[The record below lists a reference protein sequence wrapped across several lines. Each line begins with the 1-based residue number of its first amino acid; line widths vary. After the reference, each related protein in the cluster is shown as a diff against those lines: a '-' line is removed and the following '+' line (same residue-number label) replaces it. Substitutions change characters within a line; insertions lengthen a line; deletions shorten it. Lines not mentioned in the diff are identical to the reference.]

1 MKLVIM
7 FGLIFVTVSL
17 QAAIP
22 KLEEKSFLSLLQA
35 ASNRQLSMTDRW
47 QSLVR
52 AGQIAKSDEIVKI
65 QEFAKSSD
73 WYMRNASLVALESIN
88 VSYGMDQ
95 AKALIQDKALVVR
108 SAAVT
113 MLSKKNTLEIRQL
126 LAAELSKPYNFSG
139 KQSLW
144 IRSQIMQQMAKTAT
158 QDDRRFL
165 ARHLFDT
172 DSAVAKQS
180 ADALEKISSVQ
191 FSGLD
196 QVRLW
201 QNHVKKN
208 GWL

>member
-1 MKLVIM
+1 MKPLTILGIM
-7 FGLIFVTVSL
+7 FITVSL

-22 KLEEKSFLSLLQA
+22 KLEQKTFPSLMQA
-35 ASNRQLSMTDRW
+35 ASNRKLPMIDRW

-52 AGQIAKSDEIVKI
+52 AGQIAKPEEIAKI

-73 WYMRNASLVALESIN
+73 WYMRNASLVALEAVN
-88 VSYGMDQ
+88 MSYGMEQ
-95 AKALIQDKALVVR
+95 AKILIQDKALVVR

-113 MLSKKNTLEIRQL
+113 MLSKKNTLEVRQL

-144 IRSQIMQQMAKTAT
+144 IRSQIMQHMAKTAT

-165 ARHLFDT
+165 ARHLFDS
-172 DSAVAKQS
+172 DAAVAKQS
-180 ADALEKISSVQ
+180 AAALEKISSVQ
-191 FSGLD
+191 FSEKD
-196 QVRLW
+196 QVKMW
-201 QNHVKKN
+201 QSHVKKN